1 MQRILQDIIKKSN
14 TWNIRHL
21 VGGWFEQR
29 NQRTSVLHYKLTNLK
44 VIKSQNKCNHIF
56 VFPGSNGQD
65 FPSKCHLE
73 RDACEH
79 RRSELTVRYAG
90 NCNPCQG
97 FECDTAQQECHVKDL
112 DLGRTPSCTCDRDC
126 ANETAPICASN
137 GKTVRNINISVSSV
151 VEV

>member
-1 MQRILQDIIKKSN
+1 M
-14 TWNIRHL
+14 
-21 VGGWFEQR
+21 
-29 NQRTSVLHYKLTNLK
+29 
-44 VIKSQNKCNHIF
+44 IKSQNICTTYICI
-56 VFPGSNGQD
+56 FPGSNGQD

-97 FECDTAQQECHVKDL
+97 FECETAQQECHVQDL
-112 DLGRTPSCTCDRDC
+112 NLGRTPSCTCDRDC

-137 GKTVRNINISVSSV
+137 GKTVRNINMLLILVIFTHCYRDHFSIESFFLKFSLFAGFFIPYFKEWKKRCSSNHST
-151 VEV
+151 

>member
-1 MQRILQDIIKKSN
+1 MVQSIYLEILN
-14 TWNIRHL
+14 FHT
-21 VGGWFEQR
+21 
-29 NQRTSVLHYKLTNLK
+29 YKYQQCTLQLK
-44 VIKSQNKCNHIF
+44 VIKSQNICTHIF

-97 FECDTAQQECHVKDL
+97 FECETAQQECHVQDL

-137 GKTVRNINISVSSV
+137 GKTVRNINMLLILVIFIHCCQDHCSIDFFF
-151 VEV
+151 

>member
-1 MQRILQDIIKKSN
+1 MVELKS
-14 TWNIRHL
+14 T
-21 VGGWFEQR
+21 
-29 NQRTSVLHYKLTNLK
+29 LHLK
-44 VIKSQNKCNHIF
+44 VIKSQNICTYIF

-73 RDACEH
+73 TDACEH

-97 FECDTAQQECHVKDL
+97 FECETAQQECHVQDL
-112 DLGRTPSCTCDRDC
+112 DLGRTPHCTCDRDC

-137 GKTVRNINISVSSV
+137 GKTVRNINMLLILVIFIHCCLFHYSIDSFSKF
-151 VEV
+151 

>member
-1 MQRILQDIIKKSN
+1 MYIAVKGDKISKSD
-14 TWNIRHL
+14 
-21 VGGWFEQR
+21 
-29 NQRTSVLHYKLTNLK
+29 
-44 VIKSQNKCNHIF
+44 
-56 VFPGSNGQD
+56 FPGSNGQD

-97 FECDTAQQECHVKDL
+97 FECETAQQECHVQDL

-137 GKTVRNINISVSSV
+137 GKTVRNINMLLILVIFIHCCQDHFSIDFFSKFQFISAFTGIFIPYFKEWKTRCLSM
-151 VEV
+151 